1 VRAIEFT
8 HARHGISSLRLI
20 GVFMPTGGT
29 MPKRS
34 VRSGV
39 SRRAF
44 LGAGA
49 ATGAALMT
57 RSWSSLLKGASG
69 ARPLPGA
76 APWIDATIPQLQSL
90 MAAGQLNSREL
101 TLGYLSRIEDL
112 NPLLHAVI
120 ETNPQAVSIAA
131 QRDAERRAGHVR
143 GPLHGIPVIVKDNI
157 ATDDAMQTTAGSL
170 ALVNSHVPGDAP
182 IASQLRA
189 AGAIILAKANLSE
202 WANFRGFSYNGWSA
216 RGGFTRCPYV
226 LSNDPLGSSSGS
238 AVAAA
243 TNLASVTI
251 GTETDGSINAP
262 SHANSAFGIKPT
274 VGRVPGAGIIPISHR
289 QDTAG
294 PITRNV
300 TDAAILLSA
309 ISSPQVDFTTVLQ
322 RGMLQGK
329 RLGMDEQYFTGDFGN
344 PDVQPTMD
352 VVLAALTSL
361 GAEIVP
367 VTTDPT
373 WLTQSYELTALL
385 FEFKAQIAEYLATLQ
400 HAEARTLADLMTFD
414 STHCWQEMK
423 YFGQEIFE
431 WAEATSGD
439 LNDPEYIAARD
450 ACNTFSQAQG
460 IDKYLSENNLD
471 ALIAPTWAW
480 LYSWAA
486 VAGYPSASLPAG
498 YQSAADATP
507 FTPAGSPVG
516 FTMIVG
522 KWQEAKL
529 LGMMYDLEQEL
540 NARIPPTYLG
550 AVPPEP
556 PDAGICTG
564 KPQMHGGTGKVNWRT
579 GRRII

>member
-1 VRAIEFT
+1 
-8 HARHGISSLRLI
+8 
-20 GVFMPTGGT
+20 

-34 VRSGV
+34 DRSGL

-49 ATGAALMT
+49 ATGAALLT
-57 RSWSSLLKGASG
+57 RSWSSLLRAAPGT

-76 APWIDATIPQLQSL
+76 APWVDATIPQLQAM
-90 MAAGQLNSREL
+90 MAAGQLTSREL
-101 TLGYLSRIEDL
+101 TQGYLARIEDL

-131 QRDAERRAGHVR
+131 QRDAERRAGRVR

-157 ATDDAMQTTAGSL
+157 ATNDAMQTTAGSL
-170 ALVNSHVPGDAP
+170 ALMNSRVPGDAP
-182 IASQLRA
+182 IVTQLRA
-189 AGAIILAKANLSE
+189 AGAIVLAKANLSE

-238 AVAAA
+238 AVAASA
-243 TNLASVTI
+243 NLGAVTV

-262 SHANSAFGIKPT
+262 ANANSAFGLKPN

-294 PITRNV
+294 PITRTV
-300 TDAAILLSA
+300 TDGAILLSA
-309 ISSPQVDFTTVLQ
+309 LSSPFVDFTTALQ
-322 RGMLQGK
+322 RGALQGK
-329 RLGMDEQYFTGDFGN
+329 RLGMDDQYFTGDFGN

-352 VVLAALTSL
+352 TVLAALTSL

-367 VTTDPT
+367 VTTDPS
-373 WLTQSYELTALL
+373 WLLEGFELTALL
-385 FEFKAQIAEYLATLQ
+385 YEFKVQVAEYLATLQ

-414 STHCWQEMK
+414 TTHCWQEMK

-439 LNDPEYIAARD
+439 LTDPDYVAARD
-450 ACNTFSQAQG
+450 ACIFHSQTNG

-507 FTPAGSPVG
+507 FTPADSPVG

-522 KWQEAKL
+522 KWEEAKL

-550 AVPPEP
+550 SVPAEP
-556 PDAGICTG
+556 PSAGICEG
-564 KPQMHGGTGKVNWRT
+564 KPKMHGGTGKVNWRT
-579 GRRII
+579 GRKVI